1 MMSSDDKISGRP
13 SIYSDE
19 LVANICV
26 ALASGRS
33 LRDVCTDKGMPAAS
47 TVFLWLSKHPGFSE
61 QYARAMEARTNA
73 LAEEI
78 LEIADDSAGDVGITA
93 DGREVVKSD
102 VIARARLRV
111 DTRKWLMSKMAP
123 KKYGD
128 KISQEVSGPDGK
140 PVETVTRIERIIV
153 KSADRNESSET

>member
-1 MMSSDDKISGRP
+1 MKERPNGRP
-13 SIYSDE
+13 SSYTED
-19 LVANICV
+19 LAALICSE
-26 ALASGRS
+26 LASGRS
-33 LRDVCTDKGMPAAS
+33 LRDVCRDDDMPASS

-78 LEIADDSAGDVGITA
+78 LEIADDRHGDSYVDENGA
-93 DGREVVKSD
+93 QRVNNE

-128 KISQEVSGPDGK
+128 KISQELSGPDGK

-153 KSADRNESSET
+153 SPPARD

>member
-1 MMSSDDKISGRP
+1 MTHNENTGGRP
-13 SIYSDE
+13 SDYSEE
-19 LVANICV
+19 LAAHICGE
-26 ALASGRS
+26 LASGRS
-33 LRDVCTDKGMPAAS
+33 LRDVCRDDDTPAQS

-78 LEIADDSAGDVGITA
+78 LEIADDSSGDVGVTE

-102 VIARARLRV
+102 VIARSRLRV

-128 KISQEVSGPDGK
+128 KISQEISGPDGK
-140 PVETVTRIERIIV
+140 PVETVTRIERVIV
-153 KSADRNESSET
+153 RSPTLMEKNSG